1 MYIIE
6 TENSIGDRD
15 ENCIV
20 LRPEVS
26 PFHLAVYK
34 TKQRSYKA
42 MPIKYSETA
51 TVFKNEKDIKT
62 NEKQQEELKNKLA
75 SLGKKIDEMDKS
87 GLTIEE
93 EIKEANIEKDYF
105 CDSPKFNCLVAE
117 IDEKPVGMILYSKFY
132 WANDGEVLWISQMY
146 VEQEY
151 RKYGVFFKLI
161 NKLKQEN
168 KDIKIVSCATGN
180 ENLKMQKILKYYG
193 AKEIDLKFYYKL
205 LK

>member
-1 MYIIE
+1 M
-6 TENSIGDRD
+6 TEIT
-15 ENCIV
+15 V
-20 LRPEVS
+20 L
-26 PFHLAVYK
+26 
-34 TKQRSYKA
+34 KA
-42 MPIKYSETA
+42 
-51 TVFKNEKDIKT
+51 
-62 NEKQQEELKNKLA
+62 NKLHKDFIIY
-75 SLGKKIDEMDKS
+75 SNKVINNVNNTS
-87 GLTIEE
+87 QTNGL
-93 EIKEANIEKDYF
+93 EANIEKDYF

-180 ENLKMQKILKYYG
+180 ENLKMQKIIKYYG